1 MYRIKYNYDTGSS
14 FHSESGLE
22 DYIELGFQTLEVAE
36 QNLERI
42 REHYEMY
49 RSLHDWFNKKESEQD
64 ILRKYSEKDW
74 FVKRIKKAIYKDDI
88 NNYSIVDE
96 KRLKALVKDKGY
108 KVVDVFDNTEMS
120 IILYADNGNSFQI
133 SCPWCGYFESL
144 NSVEITQEF
153 KKYDF

>member
-1 MYRIKYNYDTGSS
+1 MYRIKYNYDTGDS
-14 FHSESGLE
+14 FHNEYGLE
-22 DYIELGFQTLEVAE
+22 DYLELEFQSLLIAE
-36 QNLERI
+36 ENLERI

-49 RSLHDWFNKKESEQD
+49 RELNSYDKRGTEQD

-74 FVKRIKKAIYKDDI
+74 FVKRIKKAVYSDDI
-88 NNYSIVDE
+88 NNYNVVGE
-96 KRLKALVKDKGY
+96 KRMKALVENKGY
-108 KVVDVFDNTEMS
+108 KVVDIFDNTESS

-133 SCPWCGYFESL
+133 NCPWCGYFESL